1 MFALRISDSGMNPM
15 RPLRRRVSA
24 TKSRRST
31 PERDT
36 GHPPEPRTEY
46 VQALKRGF
54 DVILAFSV
62 EAPVLTI
69 ADVAHRTGLTRA
81 AARRYLFTL
90 RDMGCVR
97 QIQGAFALTARLLD
111 LGFAYLS
118 SLGLPAIAEPYME
131 GVVNLLHES
140 CSMSVLEG
148 RDIVYVARM
157 PAKRIMS
164 INLVVGSRLPAHA
177 TSMGK
182 VLLAHI
188 PPAEL
193 DAFFAA
199 GPLEALSQH
208 TTCDEGTLREILT
221 KVRIQGW
228 ALANSE
234 SEEGVRSVAA
244 PIRDR
249 NDRVTAAINVSGH
262 ASRVSAAEL
271 RRVHLPVLLKAAAG
285 ISASMKSI
293 S

>member
-1 MFALRISDSGMNPM
+1 M
-15 RPLRRRVSA
+15 RTSACQMTPTRRADRA
-24 TKSRRST
+24 TKNLDSPPAS
-31 PERDT
+31 DT
-36 GHPPEPRTEY
+36 NQRQEPRTEF
-46 VQALKRGF
+46 VQALERGF
-54 DVILAFSV
+54 EVIRAFS
-62 EAPVLTI
+62 ADSPVLTI

-90 RDMGCVR
+90 REMGCVR
-97 QIQGAFALTARLLD
+97 QIRGDFTLTARLLD

-118 SLGLPAIAEPYME
+118 SLSLPAIAAPYME
-131 GVVNLLHES
+131 TVVNQLHES
-140 CSMSVLEG
+140 CSMTVLEG
-148 RDIVYVARM
+148 RDVVYVARM

-182 VLLAHI
+182 VLLAHV

-208 TTCDEGTLREILT
+208 TVCDEPALREILK
-221 KVRIQGW
+221 KVKAQGW
-228 ALANSE
+228 ALADSE

-249 NDRVTAAINVSGH
+249 YDRVVAAINLSSH
-262 ASRVSAAEL
+262 ASRVSAADL
-271 RRVHLPVLLKAAAG
+271 RRVHLPALLKAASD
-285 ISASMKSI
+285 ISAAARSLT
-293 S
+293 